1 MEELNNTVTTQ
12 GTGLWLADTIPSYF
26 LRSRKSYAPNV
37 DIRLPN
43 IDFLTSN
50 LTIHANAEI
59 AVSNIQLFPS
69 PATISSNSIVFAN
82 TFIANVSTILIP
94 LSSVQGLA
102 NGYKLVTANI
112 PSAANA
118 TIQRIFANASVI
130 IEDLPTN
137 TNVIVSAG
145 ESCYF
150 YPKTFSYR
158 NIRKVMSNT
167 VETNLLILALESV
180 DNISIGSLASTANIL
195 ASVSDDTITT
205 VKKIFRN
212 NNSVLIQ
219 NIDANLTVSVGE
231 YVNFSSRPTVGA
243 VRIREEVIY
252 YERLWEANSRL
263 TNLTRNVGKTPNS
276 ALTSNVAPGNVIS
289 ILGLQTV
296 SS

>member
-1 MEELNNTVTTQ
+1 MTTINNTVDVE
-12 GTGLWLADTIPSYF
+12 GNGLWLADTIPSYF

-50 LTIHANAEI
+50 LTVYANAEI
-59 AVSNIQLFPS
+59 VVSNIQLFPS
-69 PATISSNSIVFAN
+69 PATISSNSTVFAN
-82 TFIANVSTILIP
+82 TYTANVSTVVIA
-94 LSSVQGLA
+94 LSSVQGLS
-102 NGYKLVTANI
+102 NGYKIVTANI

-118 TIQRIFANASVI
+118 TIQRIFANASVV
-130 IEDLPTN
+130 IEDLPAN
-137 TNVIVSAG
+137 ANIVVSAG

-150 YPKTFSYR
+150 YPKTFAYR
-158 NIRKVMSNT
+158 NVRKVVSNT
-167 VETNLLILALESV
+167 AEANLLVLALESV
-180 DNISIGSLASTANIL
+180 DNLSIGSLASTANIL
-195 ASVSDDTITT
+195 ASVGDDTITT

-231 YVNFSSRPTVGA
+231 YVSFSSRPTVGA
-243 VRIREEVIY
+243 IRIRGEVIY
-252 YERLWEANSRL
+252 YERLWTANSTL

-276 ALTSNVAPGNVIS
+276 AITSNVAPGNVIS